1 MNAFQCSSCLRVCVE
16 LAGVRSEN
24 VQVEVSA
31 ERLLIRGYRATPEP
45 LSSEEAIETI
55 RRKPVRVLTM
65 EIHHGE
71 FEREIEL
78 PQDLDSERFTLEW
91 DNGLLWILIPRKA
104 HA

>member
-1 MNAFQCSSCLRVCVE
+1 MNAFKCSSCLRVCVE
-16 LAGVRSEN
+16 LAGVRPEN

-31 ERLLIRGYRATPEP
+31 ERLVIRGYRATPEP
-45 LSSEEAIETI
+45 IISDEPIEAT

-78 PQDLDSERFTLEW
+78 PEDLDPERFTTQW